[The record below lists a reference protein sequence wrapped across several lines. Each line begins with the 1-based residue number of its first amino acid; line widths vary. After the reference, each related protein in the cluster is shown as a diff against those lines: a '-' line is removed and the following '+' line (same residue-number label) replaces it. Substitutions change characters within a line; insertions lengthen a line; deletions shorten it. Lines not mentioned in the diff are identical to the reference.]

1 MPAATFPIVMNAVVA
16 ALFAAS
22 YLALALLHRGN
33 TAPLWFAASF
43 GAIVITPLAL
53 LAQSYTGWVVLFAPV
68 IYLSFA
74 ACLILMVPGLAVL
87 YRKPIPW
94 GLVTVLGIV
103 TVVSA
108 ALALQ
113 LPVNTLVRVV
123 SYQTPFVLATAA
135 SCWVVLRDSPRRLRD
150 LLLAGLFA
158 LLCMHVP
165 LKAALAISLH
175 TGPHQIN
182 YMDTP
187 FAVVAQISTGILM
200 VATGLLILVISVLE
214 LVRETLEVADTDAL
228 SGLLNRRGFEQR
240 ASDLVHGRTGAA
252 PFALLLIDIDHFKA
266 INDTFGHG
274 VGDQTIRGFGDML
287 QHTLPQSALIGRVG
301 GEEFAI
307 LLERAS
313 PEMARLQ
320 AESVR
325 LAIIGHDDH
334 DVPPF
339 TVSIGVALAS
349 REEPLLATLE
359 RADAALYEAKRS
371 GRNRVCCAEEET
383 LPHNVVPLRR

>member
-22 YLALALLHRGN
+22 YLALALLHRSS

-43 GAIVITPLAL
+43 AAVVLAPLAL
-53 LAQSYTGWVVLFAPV
+53 LAQSYTGWVLLFAPV
-68 IYLSFA
+68 IYLSFG

-94 GLVTVLGIV
+94 RLVSALGILMIAC
-103 TVVSA
+103 A

-113 LPVNTLVRVV
+113 MTVNTTVRVV
-123 SYQTPFVLATAA
+123 SYQLPFVLATAA
-135 SCWVVLRDSPRRLRD
+135 SCWVVLRDSPRRMRD

-158 LLCMHVP
+158 LLCLHVP
-165 LKAALAISLH
+165 LKAVLAISLR
-175 TGPHQIN
+175 TGPHQTN

-200 VATGLLILVISVLE
+200 IATGFLMLVISVIE
-214 LVRETLEVADTDAL
+214 LIRETQEVADTDAL

-240 ASDLVHGRTGAA
+240 ASDLVHGRVGAA

-274 VGDQTIRGFGDML
+274 VGDQTIRGFGGML

-325 LAIIGHDDH
+325 LAIIGHNDP

-349 REEPLLATLE
+349 RAEPLPATLE

-371 GRNRVCCAEEET
+371 GRNRVCSAEEEV
-383 LPHNVVPLRR
+383 LAGNVVPLRR

>member
-22 YLALALLHRGN
+22 YLALALLHRSS

-43 GAIVITPLAL
+43 AAVVLAPLAL
-53 LAQSYTGWVVLFAPV
+53 LAQSYTGWVLLFAPV
-68 IYLSFA
+68 IYLSFG

-94 GLVTVLGIV
+94 RLVSGLGILMIAC
-103 TVVSA
+103 A

-113 LPVNTLVRVV
+113 MTVNTTVRVV
-123 SYQTPFVLATAA
+123 SYQLPFVLATAA
-135 SCWVVLRDSPRRLRD
+135 SCWVVLRDSPRRMRD

-158 LLCMHVP
+158 LLCLHVP
-165 LKAALAISLH
+165 LKAALAISLR
-175 TGPHQIN
+175 TGPHQTN

-200 VATGLLILVISVLE
+200 IATGFLMLVISVIE
-214 LVRETLEVADTDAL
+214 LVRETQEVADTDAL

-240 ASDLVHGRTGAA
+240 ASDLVHGQAGAA

-274 VGDQTIRGFGDML
+274 VGDLTIRGFGGML
-287 QHTLPQSALIGRVG
+287 QHSLPQSALIGRVG

-325 LAIIGHDDH
+325 LAIIGHDAP

-339 TVSIGVALAS
+339 TVSIGVAMAS
-349 REEPLLATLE
+349 RAEPLQATFA

-371 GRNRVCCAEEET
+371 GRNRVCSAEEEV
-383 LPHNVVPLRR
+383 LAGNVVPLRR

>member
-22 YLALALLHRGN
+22 YLALALLHRGY
-33 TAPLWFAASF
+33 TAPLWFAASY
-43 GAIVITPLAL
+43 GAIVLTPLAL
-53 LAQSYTGWVVLFAPV
+53 LAQSYTGWVTLFAPV
-68 IYLSFA
+68 IYLSFG

-87 YRKPIPW
+87 YHKPVPW
-94 GLVTVLGIV
+94 GLVTGLGFI

-113 LPVNTLVRVV
+113 LPINTLARIVF
-123 SYQTPFVLATAA
+123 YQLPFVLATAA

-158 LLCMHVP
+158 LLCLHVP
-165 LKAALAISLH
+165 LKAALAVSLR

-182 YMDTP
+182 YMETP

-200 VATGLLILVISVLE
+200 VATGLLLLVVSVLE
-214 LVRETLEVADTDAL
+214 LVRETQEMADTDSL

-240 ASDLVHGRTGAA
+240 ASALVHGQEGTA

-266 INDTFGHG
+266 INDTFGHA
-274 VGDQTIRGFGDML
+274 VGDQTLRGFGGML

-325 LAIIGHDDH
+325 LAIIGHGDP
-334 DVPPF
+334 DVPPI
-339 TVSIGVALAS
+339 TVSVGVALAC
-349 REEPLLATLE
+349 RAEPLQATIE

-371 GRNRVCCAEEET
+371 GRNRVCCAEEEI
-383 LPHNVVPLRR
+383 LPGNVVPLRR